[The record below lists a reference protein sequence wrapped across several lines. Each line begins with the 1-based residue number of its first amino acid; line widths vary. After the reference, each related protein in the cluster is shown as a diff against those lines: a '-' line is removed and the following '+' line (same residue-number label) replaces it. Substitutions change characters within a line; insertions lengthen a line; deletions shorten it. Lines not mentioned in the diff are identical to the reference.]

1 MDCNNYN
8 QYRSDVKENGK
19 LIPDKC
25 FKGSIVYKP
34 EFNFNNYQTYKSKE
48 YYKWIN
54 QNMVD
59 YSFKPDYINKTF
71 DNLCNIDNFSLK
83 PQQKL
88 AARIINTHV
97 KNSGMLIYHGLGSG
111 KTITSIIIGEAFKF
125 RTVSSKKVPS
135 MIIPGRTDTI
145 ILIVVPSSLI
155 EQYYSEIIGN
165 IYDGIIKSA
174 TGEVLIY
181 GNEQFYLNE
190 TTRNS
195 IVQNNTD
202 ITRLTEEIN
211 VLNENK
217 GSSLKIKELQELITT
232 LRLQI
237 RFRKDEEK
245 KNINKVYEIISHD
258 TFLNRLLTIKNGIF
272 TQHEFIKNLEQANG
286 LLIIDEIHGL
296 VSAIGTSYRKLL
308 FAIKYHSNP
317 NFKVVL
323 LTGTP
328 IYDKP
333 YEFGL
338 TINLLRPRILFPDGP
353 DDFNEVFLNGKEM
366 QNVEL
371 FKKMCSGYISYFKG
385 GNPEAYPYKK
395 VILMNHAMQPYQYS
409 EYKQELVKEIDKD
422 KKSKDQNKE
431 EFIVKMISS
440 ESKTDE
446 TTTSVFNNS
455 RLICNI
461 AFPEIKLT
469 DQQKKLTRERIS
481 QLKVDEFKKILKEVF
496 NVSTRDNLED
506 LDIYKNIIK
515 TVANYSSKFAKVAEL
530 LLQSDGTAYIY
541 SNYVYYG
548 VDPMA
553 IVLDFVG
560 FREFPLKGK
569 NGSYFIWKGATKKQ
583 DSERAKSVFN
593 SKKNNDGSLLKI
605 ILGTPSIME
614 GVDFKNV
621 RQIHILD
628 PWWNDS
634 RMQQLIGRGVRLC
647 SHRDLL
653 PKDRIVNVFIHLS
666 TLGSG
671 ETLFEV
677 KYNKRLSNG
686 EIVLSKVKTTFQRTN
701 IYDKDSKNWMFYESG
716 TKIDKEGNLSIYNI
730 NDSAIP
736 FINIVSYTKIA
747 DPVLTSSFGA
757 WKQLD
762 ARSVEQYM
770 YARALEKL
778 YINRQFEN
786 VIKQVAIDCDI
797 NKFGNILRLEEK
809 YLPYIKENL
818 YNLEY
823 ENYSNG
829 DKFLRLGV
837 RSAFI
842 PDLPD
847 GVLSLQDIFNNTAKL
862 SGLFRFQ
869 NKETG
874 EIITLPDSLIISENI
889 NCENIDYSFNF
900 IPEKIKNMTLN
911 KELIP
916 NLMKIKLEDFK
927 QYFFDVEK
935 LNVSTVTPNLKLKI
949 KKFYSKESLDEKQVL
964 IDKLQTFNVGV
975 DQESWELY
983 TLPELKKIY
992 REIFKKNVNE

>member
-1 MDCNNYN
+1 MDCDKYN
-8 QYRSDVKENGK
+8 QYYSDVVENDT

-34 EFNFNNYQTYKSKE
+34 DFNFNNYQTYKSKD

-54 QNMVD
+54 KTMVD
-59 YSFKPDYINKTF
+59 YSFKPDYANKTF
-71 DNLCNIDNFSLK
+71 DNLCNVNNFSLK

-97 KNSGMLIYHGLGSG
+97 KNNGMLVYHGLGSG
-111 KTITSIIIGEAFKF
+111 KTITSIIVGEAFKF
-125 RTVSSKKVPS
+125 KAVSGN
-135 MIIPGRTDTI
+135 IISGRTDTLV
-145 ILIVVPSSLI
+145 LIVVPSSLI

-165 IYDGIIKSA
+165 IDAGIIKSA
-174 TGEVLIY
+174 TGEILIH
-181 GNEQFYLNE
+181 GNRQFYLNKILR
-190 TTRNS
+190 TS
-195 IVQNNTD
+195 ISKNYTD
-202 ITRLTEEIN
+202 IENLKKQINSLIENNGSGSEVTRLQ
-211 VLNENK
+211 
-217 GSSLKIKELQELITT
+217 SLVTD

-237 RFRKDEEK
+237 RTRKEEEK
-245 KNINKVYEIISHD
+245 KKINKVYEIISHD
-258 TFLNRLLTIKNGIF
+258 TFLNRLLTINNGIF
-272 TQHEFIKNLEQANG
+272 TQHQFIKNLEQANG
-286 LLIIDEIHGL
+286 LLIIDEIQNL
-296 VSAIGTSYRKLL
+296 VSAFGTSYRKLL
-308 FAIKYHSNP
+308 FALKYHSNK
-317 NFKVVL
+317 NFKVIL

-353 DDFNEVFLNGKEM
+353 DDFNEVFLDGKQM
-366 QNVEL
+366 QNIDL
-371 FKKMCSGYISYFKG
+371 FKKMCSGYVSYFKG

-409 EYKQELVKEIDKD
+409 EYKRELIKEIQKD
-422 KKSKDQNKE
+422 KESKGQNNE

-440 ESKTDE
+440 ESKSDE

-469 DQQKKLTRERIS
+469 EQQKKLTRERIS
-481 QLKVDEFKKILKEVF
+481 QIKVAEFKKILKEV
-496 NVSTRDNLED
+496 STLDTSLED
-506 LDIYKNIIK
+506 IDIYKNVIR
-515 TVANYSSKFAKVAEL
+515 TVSNYSSKFAKVAEL
-530 LLQSDGTAYIY
+530 LLQSVGTAFVY

-560 FREFPLKGK
+560 FREYPLKGK
-569 NGSYFIWKGATKKQ
+569 NGSYFIWKGSTK
-583 DSERAKSVFN
+583 DSDIERAKSVFN
-593 SKKNNDGSLLKI
+593 SKNNKDGSLLKI
-605 ILGTPSIME
+605 ILGTQSIME

-634 RMQQLIGRGVRLC
+634 RMQQVIARGIRLC
-647 SHRDLL
+647 SHRDLSAGERVV
-653 PKDRIVNVFIHLS
+653 DVFIHLS

-671 ETLFEV
+671 ETLYKV
-677 KYNKRLSNG
+677 KYNKRLPSG
-686 EIVLSKVKTTFQRTN
+686 EIVLAEVKTTFQRTN
-701 IYDKDSKNWMFYESG
+701 VYDKDSKNWMFYESG
-716 TKIDKEGNLSIYNI
+716 TKVDKEGNISIYNVKD
-730 NDSAIP
+730 NTIP
-736 FINIVSYTKIA
+736 FVNMVSYTKIA
-747 DPVLTSSFGA
+747 DPVLTASFGT

-770 YARALEKL
+770 YSRALEKL
-778 YINRQFEN
+778 YINRQFET

-809 YLPYIKENL
+809 YLPDIKENL

-829 DKFLRLGV
+829 DKFIRLGV
-837 RSAFI
+837 TSAFI
-842 PDLPD
+842 PDLPES
-847 GVLSLQDIFNNTAKL
+847 VLTLQDIFNNTAKL

-874 EIITLPDSLIISENI
+874 EIITLPPSLIISENI
-889 NCENIDYSFNF
+889 NCEAIDYSFTD

-916 NLMKIKLEDFK
+916 LLMKIKLEDFK

-935 LNVSTVTPNLKLKI
+935 RHVSTVTPSLDAKI
-949 KKFYSKESLDEKQVL
+949 KKFYSKESLNEKQVI
-964 IDKLQTFNVGV
+964 IDKLQAFNVGV
-975 DQESWELY
+975 DQETWELY
-983 TLPELKKIY
+983 TLAELKKIVK
-992 REIFKKNVNE
+992 EIFKKNINE